1 MPRFKSLP
9 ENPHLSDV
17 FRRFPAGM
25 WQLCDFHDVKLRG
38 DSPLSVAERELIA
51 AYVSGLN
58 ACGFCFGAHAT
69 IAETHGMHPALF
81 ERLVENPAEAG
92 VDAKLLPI
100 LAYVKK
106 LTESPS
112 RLVDRD
118 AEAVFAEGW
127 SEQALFD
134 AIVVCAL
141 FNFMNRVVEG
151 CGVVPGAGTTQE
163 LRAMME
169 RFKADP
175 NTYKSFARMSG
186 VPVP

>member
-1 MPRFKSLP
+1 MPRFPSLP
-9 ENPHLSDV
+9 DNPHLSDV

-25 WQLCDFHDVKLRG
+25 WQLCDLHDVKLRG

-58 ACGFCFGAHAT
+58 ACRFCFGAHSS
-69 IAETHGMHPALF
+69 IAEIHGMDPGLF
-81 ERLVENPAEAG
+81 EKLVESPTEAG
-92 VDAKLLPI
+92 VDRKLLPI

-112 RLVDRD
+112 KLVDRD

-134 AIVVCAL
+134 AVVVCAL
-141 FNFMNRVVEG
+141 FNFMNRIVEG
-151 CGVVPGAGTTQE
+151 CGVVPTAAMTGQ

-169 RFKADP
+169 QMKGDP
-175 NTYKSFARMSG
+175 DTYKSFARMSG
-186 VPVP
+186 VPAS